1 MKMFLYFALFI
12 IGFCGCLSNKPLLVI
27 LLGTPFCILLLVYIK
42 LAWRNQSQK
51 NLQTKSTRTIK
62 TELKGNF
69 SKAVKDYNTLQ
80 DLSQEITNN
89 EVRKRLIELQHTAEG
104 ILDYLEQNSERISA
118 AEEFVEI
125 YQDRAVSLMNQYLS
139 LEKTKFSC
147 REMDEAKIHIE
158 KVLFSLNETYKRE
171 FKKILGFQFMDFYA
185 EADAFQRIM
194 GKSEDAADSIN
205 SLVSNQETT
214 HKKEEGFLKRN
225 HDFPE
230 ENSPT
235 IDIIEPAETK
245 FVECGIL
252 LLFTF
257 VAFVALSFF
266 RGMVESDSYFVWLI
280 ELIVRIIL
288 TFFLAIFWGIG
299 IGELTKENHTVKM
312 EESLWI

>member
-42 LAWRNQSQK
+42 LAWRSQK
-51 NLQTKSTRTIK
+51 NTKETKPIK
-62 TELKGNF
+62 TESNESLLK
-69 SKAVKDYNTLQ
+69 AIKDYNTLQ
-80 DLSQEITNN
+80 DLSQKITSNR
-89 EVRKRLIELQHTAEG
+89 VRKRLIELQHTAEG
-104 ILDYLEQNSERISA
+104 ILDYLKQNSERMSA
-118 AEEFVEI
+118 AEEFIEI
-125 YQDRAVSLMNQYLS
+125 YQGRAVSLMNQYLS

-158 KVLFSLNETYKRE
+158 KVLSSLNKTYKKE
-171 FKKILGFQFMDFYA
+171 FKKILDFQFMNFHA
-185 EADAFQRIM
+185 EADAFQWIM
-194 GKSEDAADSIN
+194 GKSEDTTGYTNIP
-205 SLVSNQETT
+205 VQEP
-214 HKKEEGFLKRN
+214 KKEEGFSKRN
-225 HDFPE
+225 YDFPC
-230 ENSPT
+230 SPT

-299 IGELTKENHTVKM
+299 IGELTKENHTVLRRRWDF
-312 EESLWI
+312 S